1 MYERDGLR
9 KHMKIA
15 KSLVQLV
22 EDPDKEVPEVKDKGD
37 VLVKGL
43 ETVREIRAAE
53 AAAIKAAELERR

>member
-1 MYERDGLR
+1 
-9 KHMKIA
+9 MKIA